1 MYERQDKEK
10 LAYTIP
16 EVAEL
21 TGLSVSYLYFLSAAK
36 KLPVLKV
43 GTRCLV
49 TPEDLKSWLQEHSR
63 ANAIIKQKRN
73 RGGTDQSENINGEV
87 NS

>member
-1 MYERQDKEK
+1 MHERQDKEK
-10 LAYTIP
+10 LAYNIK
-16 EVAEL
+16 EVAKL
-21 TGLSVSYLYFLSAAK
+21 TGLSVSYCYRLSCEN

-73 RGGTDQSENINGEV
+73 RGGNQE
-87 NS
+87 

>member
-1 MYERQDKEK
+1 MHERQDKEK
-10 LAYTIP
+10 LAYNIK
-16 EVAEL
+16 EVAKL
-21 TGLSVSYLYFLSAAK
+21 TGLSVSYCDKLSCEN

-63 ANAIIKQKRN
+63 ANAIIKQKRKL
-73 RGGTDQSENINGEV
+73 GGE
-87 NS
+87 